1 MSSGGS
7 SGSSVSFFSSVSF
20 PRLGPDASFPAFN
33 RARSSVP
40 PRAPIADAYVFAPTS
55 PAPVDSSGFPTC
67 AATSYHPAYLEALSV
82 QSERRPAGADLN
94 PLNAPPRLAGSES
107 SLLTC
112 TPTPRIW
119 SAGTFRSASKRTAS
133 IASAAPS
140 STLSDTVLDR
150 VRLSQ
155 TPWPMDPFM

>member
-1 MSSGGS
+1 M
-7 SGSSVSFFSSVSF
+7 
-20 PRLGPDASFPAFN
+20 PALN

-55 PAPVDSSGFPTC
+55 PVPGESSSGFPTC

-82 QSERRPAGADLN
+82 QSDRRPAGADLN
-94 PLNAPPRLAGSES
+94 PLNAPPRCVRLAGSES

-133 IASAAPS
+133 IASATPS